1 MGPRGL
7 PTSIRMSSLERQTTV
22 NHLLDGFTTK
32 LTITEI
38 STEPIDDTLLDPD
51 VFCWTDQ

>member
-1 MGPRGL
+1 
-7 PTSIRMSSLERQTTV
+7 MSSLERQTTV